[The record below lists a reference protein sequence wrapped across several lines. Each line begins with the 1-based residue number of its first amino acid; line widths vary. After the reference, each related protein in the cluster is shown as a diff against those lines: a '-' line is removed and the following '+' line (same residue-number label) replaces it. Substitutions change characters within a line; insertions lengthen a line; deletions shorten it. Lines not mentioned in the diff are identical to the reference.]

1 MRQFREWL
9 YDGGDRARP
18 CGTELDVS
26 LCFAPLL
33 RWVLS
38 WWRSDRLALAIDPTL
53 KGKETTA
60 IVISVVYRGCAIP
73 VAWRIM
79 RANKPGAWMDPIVE
93 LLKALAPAPPEGMNV
108 IVLCDRGLTS
118 PKLWEQIRAQSL
130 PPATTGESLRYPR
143 LSAPREAAVRRGP
156 SFPVRI
162 PRGLAAP
169 FSDATVK
176 RRCTLIVVW
185 YAEQEEPWIILT
197 DHPPGEAGASWY
209 ALRFWIELGFK
220 MLKSVGWQWQRT
232 RRTSPERI
240 SRHWLVLS
248 VTTLL
253 ALAYGTR
260 VEDAFDRKISL
271 RAPPKCR
278 STHRDSRS
286 RPGRTVS
293 LVRHGIG
300 WLRRLM
306 HRGRLWSRV
315 WLLPE
320 PWPELKP
327 GLEIHC
333 LAPT

>member
-1 MRQFREWL
+1 MPHLSRPQLTGLVLWVCGTILAGSACQNAVAAALSTRGNWNNMRQYLREWL

-53 KGKETTA
+53 KGSDQPSH
-60 IVISVVYRGCAIP
+60 SVVYR
-73 VAWRIM
+73 RR
-79 RANKPGAWMDPIVE
+79 RANKPGAWMDPIRAAEGAGPGGAGLSNPDQSEIVGTDTRPGVASVHE
-93 LLKALAPAPPEGMNV
+93 VSPCAEGGRRLPA
-108 IVLCDRGLTS
+108 RTF
-118 PKLWEQIRAQSL
+118 
-130 PPATTGESLRYPR
+130 
-143 LSAPREAAVRRGP
+143 LSRPDTAWIGGGTA
-156 SFPVRI
+156 
-162 PRGLAAP
+162 

-260 VEDAFDRKISL
+260 VEDAFDRKIAPGSL
-271 RAPPKCR
+271 RAPPKCLA
-278 STHRDSRS
+278 STHLDSRS
-286 RPGRTVS
+286 S
-293 LVRHGIG
+293 A
-300 WLRRLM
+300 
-306 HRGRLWSRV
+306 WSATASA
-315 WLLPE
+315 
-320 PWPELKP
+320 
-327 GLEIHC
+327 G
-333 LAPT
+333 